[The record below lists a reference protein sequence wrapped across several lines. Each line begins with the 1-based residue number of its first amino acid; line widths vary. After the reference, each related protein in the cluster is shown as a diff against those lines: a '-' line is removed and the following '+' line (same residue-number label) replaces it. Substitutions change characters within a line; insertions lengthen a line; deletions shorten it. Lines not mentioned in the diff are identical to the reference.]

1 MHNYQRNHDVFVEDY
16 IELLRFIDMKEEHQ
30 KYWRRKEGRY
40 LELSNLALKDTNV
53 VNNNIVNC
61 NKGN

>member
-1 MHNYQRNHDVFVEDY
+1 MGLCV
-16 IELLRFIDMKEEHQ
+16 EEHQ